1 MGAES
6 RGKRDALYANNF
18 FAIKKIELRSKQS
31 MYSTNYFPF
40 GEKHIL
46 RNSSRNKLKSNYDT
60 LKISNH
66 VLIASRND
74 FKYWKRN
81 GEKSEG

>member
-6 RGKRDALYANNF
+6 RGKRHELYANNF
-18 FAIKKIELRSKQS
+18 FAIKKKELHSKQS

-40 GEKHIL
+40 GKKRIL
-46 RNSSRNKLKSNYDT
+46 RISSRNKLKSNYDT

-66 VLIASRND
+66 ILIASRND

>member
-18 FAIKKIELRSKQS
+18 FAIKKIVNNK
-31 MYSTNYFPF
+31 YFPF
-40 GEKHIL
+40 GKKHIL
-46 RNSSRNKLKSNYDT
+46 RISSRNKLKSNYDT

>member
-18 FAIKKIELRSKQS
+18 FAIKKIELHSKQS

-40 GEKHIL
+40 GKKHIL
-46 RNSSRNKLKSNYDT
+46 RISWYLENKFNMIWYLENK
-60 LKISNH
+60 
-66 VLIASRND
+66 
-74 FKYWKRN
+74 
-81 GEKSEG
+81 